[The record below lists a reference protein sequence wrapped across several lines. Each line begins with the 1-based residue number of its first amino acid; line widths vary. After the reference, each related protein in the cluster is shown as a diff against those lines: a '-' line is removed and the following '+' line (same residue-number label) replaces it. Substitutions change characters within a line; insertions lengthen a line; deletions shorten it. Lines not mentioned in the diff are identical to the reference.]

1 MECSHQGN
9 QCEARTLLPSTRAAL
24 QGTSKDRQRAV
35 FWGRVLGRRVESLP
49 AGCQYVR
56 QQGGARLSQKIR
68 TGKGQSLK
76 LEGDGGGRGRDWPGV
91 RGQGGIL

>member
-9 QCEARTLLPSTRAAL
+9 QCEARALLPSIRAAPR
-24 QGTSKDRQRAV
+24 GTAKDRQRAV
-35 FWGRVLGRRVESLP
+35 FWGRVLGRRAEKLP

-56 QQGGARLSQKIR
+56 QQGGAHLNQKIR

-76 LEGDGGGRGRDWPGV
+76 LEGDGGGRGRDWPGM